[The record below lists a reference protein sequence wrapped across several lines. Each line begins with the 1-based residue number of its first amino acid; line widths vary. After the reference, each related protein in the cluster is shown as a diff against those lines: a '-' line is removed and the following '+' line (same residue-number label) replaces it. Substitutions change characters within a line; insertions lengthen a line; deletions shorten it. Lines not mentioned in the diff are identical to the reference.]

1 MRLLGEFV
9 KQIRGIT
16 YNKSQAKKEYSNGY
30 IPIYRAGNIS
40 SSKVIDQD
48 FVYVPESLVKEERL
62 LKYGDI
68 LIAASSGSLSV
79 VGKAA
84 MIESD
89 RNVSFGAFCT
99 VLRPVSDEL
108 APRYLKY
115 FFETSYYKSTIRH
128 LAEGANINNLKS
140 EHFKQL
146 KISIPSL
153 EEQKKIADILDAAD
167 SLRQKDK
174 QLVEHYDLLSQSLFL
189 DMFGDPVTNPMGWET
204 KELKNYFDNKP
215 RLGTTTPATPDGTI
229 KLVRVGEIGK
239 KTIDFHKCQF
249 VSLDEKQKERNL
261 LHDGD
266 IILAR
271 AIGSIDH
278 LGKASLFKALE
289 YPVVFDSHVMRLR
302 FKQNLLHPIFFY
314 HWMKSHGGRT
324 IFLKNSGKTAVQFN
338 INAQQISRIEIR
350 VPDPEIQNKFVE
362 SVNIIEKQ
370 KELAQQA
377 LKKSDDLFN
386 SLLQRA
392 FKGELTNS

>member
-174 QLVEHYDLLSQSLFL
+174 QLVEHYDRLSQSLFL
-189 DMFGDPVTNPMGWET
+189 DMFGDPVANPKQWNISSLKEAGKVSTGNTPPRANLANYGDHIEWIKTTNINTPNMYLT
-204 KELKNYFDNKP
+204 KAEECLSIEGESIGRCVDVNSLLVTCIAGSKKVIGNVAIANRKVAFNQQINSFIPKSGNILFYYYLFVVGKAHVQTFSTDSMKGMINKS
-215 RLGTTTPATPDGTI
+215 
-229 KLVRVGEIGK
+229 KFES
-239 KTIDFHKCQF
+239 IDFIF
-249 VSLDEKQKERNL
+249 PP
-261 LHDGD
+261 
-266 IILAR
+266 
-271 AIGSIDH
+271 ID
-278 LGKASLFKALE
+278 
-289 YPVVFDSHVMRLR
+289 
-302 FKQNLLHPIFFY
+302 KQNEF
-314 HWMKSHGGRT
+314 SE
-324 IFLKNSGKTAVQFN
+324 AVQL
-338 INAQQISRIEIR
+338 
-350 VPDPEIQNKFVE
+350 IQE
-362 SVNIIEKQ
+362 Q

-377 LKKSDDLFN
+377 LLKSEDLFN

-392 FKGELTNS
+392 FKGELTNC

>member
-1 MRLLGEFV
+1 VRLLGEFV

-174 QLVEHYDLLSQSLFL
+174 QLVEHYDRLSQSLFL
-189 DMFGDPVTNPMGWET
+189 DMFGDPVANPKQWNISSLKEAGKVSTGNTPPRANLANYGDHIEWIKTTNINTPNMYLT
-204 KELKNYFDNKP
+204 KAEECLSIEGESIGRCVDVNSLLVTCIAGSKKVIGNVAIANRKVAFNQQINSFIPKSGNILFYYYLFVVGKAHVQTFSTDSMKGMINKS
-215 RLGTTTPATPDGTI
+215 
-229 KLVRVGEIGK
+229 KFES
-239 KTIDFHKCQF
+239 IDFIF
-249 VSLDEKQKERNL
+249 PP
-261 LHDGD
+261 
-266 IILAR
+266 
-271 AIGSIDH
+271 ID
-278 LGKASLFKALE
+278 
-289 YPVVFDSHVMRLR
+289 
-302 FKQNLLHPIFFY
+302 KQNEF
-314 HWMKSHGGRT
+314 SE
-324 IFLKNSGKTAVQFN
+324 AVQL
-338 INAQQISRIEIR
+338 
-350 VPDPEIQNKFVE
+350 IQE
-362 SVNIIEKQ
+362 Q

-377 LKKSDDLFN
+377 LLKSEDLFN

-392 FKGELTNS
+392 FKGELTNC